1 MAPPADPH
9 PTPSPTHTHTHKKNH
24 TTATTRPPFPDHM
37 PDYLLA
43 MLRSMAR
50 SMKYQRSTATVSD
63 KAGERLTDQIFEHE
77 HQGRAQEG
85 PGGHGGGAA
94 GSEAG
99 WGEASSEGGVEG
111 EEWGD
116 PPPDA
121 DEAQQRSG
129 RAAQPTTQQRPPAVQ
144 SLPRRGPQGG
154 TDAANMV

>member
-1 MAPPADPH
+1 
-9 PTPSPTHTHTHKKNH
+9 
-24 TTATTRPPFPDHM
+24 M
-37 PDYLLA
+37 PDYMLA

-77 HQGRAQEG
+77 HQGRPQEG

-99 WGEASSEGGVEG
+99 WGAASSEGGVEG

-116 PPPDA
+116 PSPDA

-129 RAAQPTTQQRPPAVQ
+129 GAAQPTTQQRPPAVQ